1 MLAGEG
7 AGDRAL
13 SLLAYI
19 RVKPRG
25 PAADRGV
32 VTVSLPVRIVA
43 LVGLLV
49 AVAGGGML
57 ALRARHASTATP
69 SRPATVA
76 HTTPAA
82 TTPSA
87 HVTPATPATPVRHPA
102 LQLDPS
108 LPPQVRQ
115 ALEHSRR
122 GVVLVYSPASAT
134 DRALLQQVRAGA
146 RDAHV
151 PFVGLD
157 VSRNSVAA
165 AVFGWTSSAAEPETL
180 VVSRPGKIAFQLEGT
195 TDRQAIA
202 QAAVSSR

>member
-1 MLAGEG
+1 M
-7 AGDRAL
+7 
-13 SLLAYI
+13 
-19 RVKPRG
+19 
-25 PAADRGV
+25 
-32 VTVSLPVRIVA
+32 SLPVRIVA

-76 HTTPAA
+76 RSTPAA

-87 HVTPATPATPVRHPA
+87 TRPSAPVTPATPATPVRHPA

-108 LPPQVRQ
+108 LPPQVRE

-122 GVVLVYSPASAT
+122 AVVLVYSPASAT

-146 RDAHV
+146 HDARV
-151 PFVGLD
+151 PFVALD
-157 VSRNSVAA
+157 VSHNSIAA
-165 AVFGWTSSAAEPETL
+165 AVFGWTSSAVEPETL